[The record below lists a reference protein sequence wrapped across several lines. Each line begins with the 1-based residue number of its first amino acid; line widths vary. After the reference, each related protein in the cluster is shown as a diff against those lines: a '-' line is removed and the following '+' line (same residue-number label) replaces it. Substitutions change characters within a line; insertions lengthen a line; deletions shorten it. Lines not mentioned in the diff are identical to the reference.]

1 MGAFGR
7 GSVLVELAA
16 YVGILAIA
24 AAMLMISGEFDLS
37 IGANVALG
45 GHTFAMLMMSPDP
58 MPIWMCIFATF
69 GFMMFVGFVT
79 GMLVV
84 STGLPSF
91 IVTLG
96 FWFANRGFAN
106 YLAFRNH
113 DTSRLDIKPMLEERN
128 VLVDGAVVK
137 MPDPTKIDDIFAFK
151 NGFFGWTGQ
160 IDLPGL
166 QPFQLFFNAEFY
178 YFIVFAV
185 VAVFILNFTRIENW
199 ISRLVVT
206 PLPPARSRA
215 RGRVKVGLFMTSACV
230 AGFLGVIFTL
240 QSGVSEPLAGDFRE
254 LHAIAAAV
262 IGGCALTGGYGS
274 VVGAVFG
281 AFIFA
286 IVSRGINFVPFI
298 DNNLFRVI
306 LGLML
311 LGAAMLNQLLRNR
324 VVKG

>member
-1 MGAFGR
+1 MWVRSIGVQ
-7 GSVLVELAA
+7 SWVELAA

-24 AAMLMISGEFDLS
+24 AAMLMIAGEFDLS

-45 GHTFAMLMMSPDP
+45 GHTFAMLLMAPGP
-58 MPIWMCIFATF
+58 MPLTMCIFMTF
-69 GFMMFVGFVT
+69 AFMLLVGFVT
-79 GMLVV
+79 GSLVV

-151 NGFFGWTGQ
+151 NGCFGWTGQ

-185 VAVFILNFTRIENW
+185 VAVYILNFTRIGNW
-199 ISRLVVT
+199 IFAAGGDPVAARAVGVPVARVT
-206 PLPPARSRA
+206 AGLPLPSASALPACPL
-215 RGRVKVGLFMTSACV
+215 RGR
-230 AGFLGVIFTL
+230 AGCKGPGV
-240 QSGVSEPLAGDFRE
+240 P
-254 LHAIAAAV
+254 
-262 IGGCALTGGYGS
+262 
-274 VVGAVFG
+274 VVGRRGCGWAVRPTTPRTSTPRSE
-281 AFIFA
+281 
-286 IVSRGINFVPFI
+286 VSRG
-298 DNNLFRVI
+298 RHT
-306 LGLML
+306 GQ
-311 LGAAMLNQLLRNR
+311 G
-324 VVKG
+324 KGECTDPIHT